1 MTRLELDMESDTS
14 LIVASGAGI
23 SSTLQRSF
31 NYELSDKKA
40 KSNFLK
46 SAAREALEVE
56 EKQLCTMMSFSVGS
70 YLEVVIPTVID
81 WNNSRNKFSKEDN
94 GVEDV
99 LPSFDEKGKHVES
112 VIRFR
117 FKREKITVT
126 CYYTTQRI
134 KVEGKGYILFVTNF
148 LQPLFQQRIS
158 QVLPG
163 KIEKWNKEV
172 IAYLSGKRK
181 VVSRPMRSVK
191 YKSINFSCAKCETTF
206 SSNAQMK
213 KHMKIVH
220 TNDLDDTPETI
231 GSIPMVDSISLL
243 DVSMD
248 QISASNQITL
258 EERNEEIEVIENAKV
273 AANTT
278 LLEDITCRK
287 CNFEATDE
295 NILKNHIRS
304 CHENEKSNPEASKFT
319 CQSCEYITSKKQEIE
334 EHMRS
339 SHGPERL
346 QKCQQCKFSST
357 SKTVLDD
364 HVQKEHVV
372 MEQFKCELCAKT
384 FSDKENLTVHV
395 NTTHVTENFR
405 CHTCKFVTTI
415 KTEIENHN
423 CNVSN
428 DGGKV
433 LEKCDMCGYEALHES
448 DLRIHKQ
455 TLHDSQNLVLKAL
468 QQLTENVRTLTQDV
482 LDLKSNSIIIEKEI
496 FSFVKSD
503 IIEHINKNTD
513 EKFGQVWE
521 KITDVQAGLEKLE
534 TAQKKAEDAGVDKE
548 RENKASDDPIEK
560 LITTPKKSFGK
571 TKEKRNKKKMTWFGT
586 SLSNSLDTEKLE
598 KDTNMDVNVVK
609 AFCIKPDGKYPDLNF
624 TDTVPAEIEH
634 DIPDIVVLEAG
645 SIEITNLDV
654 KKAMMDT
661 NKDVKEYEREWTEKV
676 EKDSENLFNLALKM
690 TEEHKHMKII
700 ILKRLPRF
708 DTKAQDPTSIK
719 SRLSVFANNVYDQ
732 LYFKSGCPSNIK
744 VADLNLATEYPYLR
758 KIIMGNPEAPEYDG
772 IHLRGSESSRHF
784 TYRAGQ
790 LIKSSE
796 GYARAPRENLKN
808 TPTRY
813 FTPRK
818 DYDHTNCP
826 QARYQRDQYQF
837 SAVRGNKSV
846 QSTQSVQSAQYVYN
860 VPTKNSFHVLGN

>member
-220 TNDLDDTPETI
+220 TNDLDDTPEMI

-248 QISASNQITL
+248 QISASNQITV

-346 QKCQQCKFSST
+346 
-357 SKTVLDD
+357 
-364 HVQKEHVV
+364 
-372 MEQFKCELCAKT
+372 
-384 FSDKENLTVHV
+384 
-395 NTTHVTENFR
+395 
-405 CHTCKFVTTI
+405 
-415 KTEIENHN
+415 
-423 CNVSN
+423 
-428 DGGKV
+428 
-433 LEKCDMCGYEALHES
+433 
-448 DLRIHKQ
+448 
-455 TLHDSQNLVLKAL
+455 
-468 QQLTENVRTLTQDV
+468 
-482 LDLKSNSIIIEKEI
+482 
-496 FSFVKSD
+496 
-503 IIEHINKNTD
+503 
-513 EKFGQVWE
+513 
-521 KITDVQAGLEKLE
+521 
-534 TAQKKAEDAGVDKE
+534 
-548 RENKASDDPIEK
+548 
-560 LITTPKKSFGK
+560 
-571 TKEKRNKKKMTWFGT
+571 KKM
-586 SLSNSLDTEKLE
+586 S
-598 KDTNMDVNVVK
+598 
-609 AFCIKPDGKYPDLNF
+609 
-624 TDTVPAEIEH
+624 TV
-634 DIPDIVVLEAG
+634 
-645 SIEITNLDV
+645 
-654 KKAMMDT
+654 
-661 NKDVKEYEREWTEKV
+661 
-676 EKDSENLFNLALKM
+676 
-690 TEEHKHMKII
+690 
-700 ILKRLPRF
+700 
-708 DTKAQDPTSIK
+708 
-719 SRLSVFANNVYDQ
+719 
-732 LYFKSGCPSNIK
+732 
-744 VADLNLATEYPYLR
+744 
-758 KIIMGNPEAPEYDG
+758 
-772 IHLRGSESSRHF
+772 
-784 TYRAGQ
+784 
-790 LIKSSE
+790 
-796 GYARAPRENLKN
+796 
-808 TPTRY
+808 
-813 FTPRK
+813 
-818 DYDHTNCP
+818 
-826 QARYQRDQYQF
+826 
-837 SAVRGNKSV
+837 
-846 QSTQSVQSAQYVYN
+846 
-860 VPTKNSFHVLGN
+860 